1 MTFSQL
7 ALAFLAGVIITTAIA
22 WAQLRAIA
30 SRRMMAEDLFAA
42 TARENQSLRQAE
54 AQSDARLAS
63 ILAAYPRPV
72 FIANRERVILFAN
85 DAALDLVHLPASH
98 VIGRRAASV
107 LQDYDTT
114 QLLTRAARA
123 NQACERTFQRV
134 TTGQT
139 WRVVATP
146 LRLDAEAHQTP
157 DGGPDIALTI
167 EDLTDL
173 RRLETVRR
181 DFVAHVSHE
190 LRTPLA
196 AMKLLAETLGA
207 ALDRDPIAARD
218 FALRISSEA
227 DHLSQMVAELL
238 ELSRIESGKIELRLE
253 PTDLAAL
260 VEAAIERMRPLSSE
274 WGVTLEAVPPG
285 ELPDALCDG
294 ERIGEALVNLI
305 HNGLKYTDPGGW
317 VRVSIAV
324 IEERTPPPSSPTG
337 QLQPATRHM
346 LATTVSDNG
355 AGISEADLPRVFE
368 RFFKA
373 DRARTRQP
381 SAPLAQPAAATNG
394 KKRAASGKKKQVSEQ
409 AASAPERDEGLRA
422 LAAGGAGLGLAIT
435 RHLIE
440 LHGGRIWAESK
451 PGHGSSFTFTLPLA
465 EGEAEGE

>member
-7 ALAFLAGVIITTAIA
+7 TLAFIAGAVITTAIA
-22 WAQLRAIA
+22 WTQLRAVA
-30 SRRMMAEDLFAA
+30 NRRRLAEDLFASA
-42 TARENQSLRQAE
+42 ARENATLRQAGE
-54 AQSDARLAS
+54 LADVRLAS
-63 ILAAYPRPV
+63 VLAAYPRPV
-72 FIANRERVILFAN
+72 FITSRERVILSAN
-85 DAALDLVHLPASH
+85 DAALALVHLPASQ
-98 VIGRRAASV
+98 VIGRRAVSV
-107 LQDYDTT
+107 LQDYDTI
-114 QLLTRAARA
+114 QLLARAASA
-123 NQACERTFQRV
+123 NQPRERTFQRV

-139 WRVVATP
+139 WRVIATP
-146 LRLDAEAHQTP
+146 LRQEAEARLAP

-167 EDLTDL
+167 EDLTEL

-196 AMKLLAETLGA
+196 AMKLLAETLVN
-207 ALDRDPIAARD
+207 ALERDPAAARG

-238 ELSRIESGKIELRLE
+238 DLSRIESGKIELRLE
-253 PTDLAAL
+253 PADLGAL
-260 VEAAIERMRPLSSE
+260 VEAAIERMRPLAVE
-274 WGVTLEAVPPG
+274 RGVTLEAGAPEG
-285 ELPDALCDG
+285 LPNALCDG

-324 IEERTPPPSSPTG
+324 IEERTPPLSGATREHE
-337 QLQPATRHM
+337 PATRRM

-355 AGISEADLPRVFE
+355 AGISEEDLPRVFE

-381 SAPLAQPAAATNG
+381 SEPLAQAAP
-394 KKRAASGKKKQVSEQ
+394 ASGQ
-409 AASAPERDEGLRA
+409 ANSQANGQTHGQIGGQAVSAPA
-422 LAAGGAGLGLAIT
+422 PAVAGSGLGLAIT
-435 RHLIE
+435 RHLVE

-451 PGHGSSFTFTLPLA
+451 LGHGSRFTFTLPLA
-465 EGEAEGE
+465 EGE